1 MILKSYCII
10 LLLFKLLELH
20 SVCYLI
26 KGICS
31 MEVKNNGKRYFVESV
46 DPLNIKTSYLFTLD
60 LITKYKT
67 INNKP
72 TLHSLYEMTQLF
84 RFRDGELQGIS
95 EELSDEI
102 EPKRF
107 LFGIGVILNST
118 CACLRISL
126 NIPTTL
132 ILSLAEAST

>member
-1 MILKSYCII
+1 
-10 LLLFKLLELH
+10 
-20 SVCYLI
+20 
-26 KGICS
+26 
-31 MEVKNNGKRYFVESV
+31 MEVKTTERDISLCHLIQG
-46 DPLNIKTSYLFTLD
+46 LNKKTSYLFTIN

-67 INNKP
+67 INNEP
-72 TLHSLYEMTQLF
+72 TLHNTVYEMTQLF

-95 EELSDEI
+95 EELSDDV

-107 LFGIGVILNST
+107 LFGIGVKLNST

-126 NIPTTL
+126 KIPTTL

>member
-1 MILKSYCII
+1 
-10 LLLFKLLELH
+10 
-20 SVCYLI
+20 
-26 KGICS
+26 

-46 DPLNIKTSYLFTLD
+46 DSRI
-60 LITKYKT
+60 KYKNKLFIYNRFNYKIQT